1 MRGKK
6 AVESLKA
13 PKAIGPYSQAV
24 SIKGFVFVSGQIAL
38 NPETGKIVE
47 GGIAEHVNRIFD
59 NIEALLSGA
68 GLSLENV
75 VRVEVFLKDLDDFK
89 EMNAVYAERFSS
101 CKVKPAR
108 QTIQA
113 AKLPMDALIEISCI
127 AFAGKAGK

>member
-6 AVESLKA
+6 EIESLNA
-13 PKAIGPYSQAV
+13 PKAIGPYSQAISV
-24 SIKGFVFVSGQIAL
+24 GNFVFISGQIAL
-38 NPETGKIVE
+38 NPETGKLVE
-47 GGIAEHVNRIFD
+47 GGIAEHANRIFD